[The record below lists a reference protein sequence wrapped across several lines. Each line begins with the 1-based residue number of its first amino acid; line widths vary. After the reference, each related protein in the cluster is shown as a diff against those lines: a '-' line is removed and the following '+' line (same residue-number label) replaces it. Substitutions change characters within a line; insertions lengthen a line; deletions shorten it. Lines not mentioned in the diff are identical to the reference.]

1 MSIVQAKWKLV
12 VVMGLV
18 PCCPCRGQV
27 PSPRQPV
34 SGPDRA
40 NQSIDQ
46 NASSTPLQSES
57 AQSRDALER
66 GTALTRQGRFKEA
79 IPHLMAARGRVRND
93 YALEF
98 NLSLCYVGLGEYK
111 KAIEVLDTLRRQGHE
126 NADVENLLA
135 QAYIGNGNR
144 SDALAAL
151 ERGAAISPQNEKL
164 FTFVADAC
172 TDKQDFGLG
181 LKVVEIGLR
190 NLPQSARLHYER
202 GKFLTQL
209 DQFDRARMDLELAS
223 KLGQGSEI
231 GYLSAAYENLLG
243 GNIPE
248 ALRIAREG
256 RKQGIQNPALLVILG
271 NALLRFG
278 IVPGQPEFAEAQDAL
293 EESVAEH
300 PNDAASQIALGQVY
314 LLGGRLDDSI
324 AHLDAARQMRP
335 DQPSIYA
342 SLAKAYQRQG
352 RRPARTGSPREAG
365 EFESGTSGANPIGA
379 GRAEDELRRELFT
392 LSAVRQFCCALEF
405 H

>member
-1 MSIVQAKWKLV
+1 MSNLPASWRKLV
-12 VVMGLV
+12 VVMGLL
-18 PCCPCRGQV
+18 PCCPCYSQV
-27 PSPRQPV
+27 PSARQPV
-34 SGPDRA
+34 SGVDRT

-46 NASSTPLQSES
+46 NASSTSLQSET
-57 AQSRDALER
+57 AQAREELER

-79 IPHLMAARGRVRND
+79 ISHLLAARGNVRNA

-111 KAIEVLDTLRRQGHE
+111 KAVEVLDGLRRQGYE

-135 QAYIGNGNR
+135 QAYIGYHNR

-172 TDKQDFGLG
+172 TDNQDFELG

-231 GYLSAAYENLLG
+231 GYLAAAHENLVG

-248 ALRIAREG
+248 AIRIAREA

-271 NALLRFG
+271 TALLRSG
-278 IVPGQPEFAEAQDAL
+278 IAPGQPEFAEAQDAL
-293 EESVAEH
+293 EKSVAQH
-300 PNDAASQIALGQVY
+300 SNDPASQIALGQVY
-314 LLGGRLDDSI
+314 LLGGRLDDAI
-324 AHLDAARQMRP
+324 AHLETARQIRP

-342 SLAKAYQRQG
+342 SLAKAYQRKGDSQRAQEALAKLESLNQAQAERIRSAPG
-352 RRPARTGSPREAG
+352 ERKMSYGGNASP
-365 EFESGTSGANPIGA
+365 SP
-379 GRAEDELRRELFT
+379 
-392 LSAVRQFCCALEF
+392 Q
-405 H
+405 

>member
-1 MSIVQAKWKLV
+1 MSIVQASWWKV
-12 VVMGLV
+12 VLVMGLV

-27 PSPRQPV
+27 PSRQPV

-46 NASSTPLQSES
+46 NASSTSPQSET
-57 AQSRDALER
+57 AQARDDLER

-79 IPHLMAARGRVRND
+79 IPQLLAGRARVRNE

-111 KAIEVLDTLRRQGHE
+111 NAIEVLNGLQRQGHE

-135 QAYIGNGNR
+135 QAYIGNDNR

-172 TDKQDFGLG
+172 ADNQDFELG
-181 LKVVEIGLR
+181 LQVVEIGLR

-202 GKFLTQL
+202 GQFLTQL
-209 DQFDRARMDLELAS
+209 DQFDRAKADFELAG

-231 GYLSAAYENLLG
+231 GYLSAAYENLLS

-248 ALRIAREG
+248 AIRVAREG

-271 NALLRFG
+271 KALLRSG

-293 EESVAEH
+293 EKSVAQH
-300 PNDAASQIALGQVY
+300 PNDPASQIALGQVY
-314 LLGGRLDDSI
+314 LMGGRLDDAI
-324 AHLDAARQMRP
+324 AHLETARQMRP
-335 DQPSIYA
+335 DQPPIYA
-342 SLAKAYQRQG
+342 SLAKAYQRKGDSQRAQEALAKLQSLNQAQAERIRSAPG
-352 RRPARTGSPREAG
+352 ERKMSYGGNSSP
-365 EFESGTSGANPIGA
+365 SP
-379 GRAEDELRRELFT
+379 
-392 LSAVRQFCCALEF
+392 Q
-405 H
+405 